1 LKRLG
6 LVVLLATLGCSPNNP
21 AVYVPVH
28 ELVATAIQSGAV
40 AAPLRTTPARATDA
54 PAVLPDGSSVE
65 SIVIAL
71 YQSVSHGP
79 EYEPEWQRL
88 RALFLPEAI
97 IVPPKRPDAETFTV
111 LDVNGFEDRIRKY
124 IAGRKERGEQ
134 LGFTEREIARSENRF
149 GNVCQVFSTFET
161 VRAPKDSTPFARGVH
176 SIQLVS
182 DGHRWWIAA
191 LVWDNEREDNPIAG
205 NQKEQK
211 P

>member
-40 AAPLRTTPARATDA
+40 AAPLRTTPARTTDA